1 MPRHFPLVVGAVVL
15 SLLAFPAAGHA
26 APARSFTFAGPSAER
41 YEISGTAIASWSDGR
56 TPAPQCT
63 TALREC
69 DDTLLDLRA
78 AGTLTV
84 TTRPA
89 GTTAVDVA
97 LELSTADATGR
108 PRRQVTSSD
117 RGEAAE
123 TVTAQVASGFHLV
136 RIDVI
141 SGFGQV
147 EAEITFT
154 PAAPDAEPPRRSNAA
169 PVAVLKLPA
178 TAKTATIR
186 GIAGTAG
193 DDRRVEKV
201 QVAVLR
207 RRGDACSAMR
217 ARGTFSR
224 RRESCRAPRAYLA
237 ASGTRSWVLRLR
249 RPLPPGRYVV
259 FARAIDDAGVVQR
272 PPSRRALRIT

>member
-1 MPRHFPLVVGAVVL
+1 MPRPLLPCAGAVVL
-15 SLLAFPAAGHA
+15 VLLLSATAHA
-26 APARSFTFAGPSAER
+26 APARTLTLDGPTAER
-41 YEISGTAIASWSDGR
+41 FTTSGTGVASFSDGR
-56 TPAPQCT
+56 MPSPQCT
-63 TALREC
+63 VALREC
-69 DDTLLDLRA
+69 DDTLLDVRG

-84 TTRPA
+84 STRSA
-89 GTTAVDVA
+89 GTTEVDVA
-97 LELSTADATGR
+97 LDLFTADATGR
-108 PRRQVTSSD
+108 PRRLVTSAD
-117 RGEAAE
+117 RDRARE
-123 TVTAQVASGFHLV
+123 TVTAQLATGFHLV
-136 RIDVI
+136 RVDVVG
-141 SGFGQV
+141 GFGQL
-147 EAEITFT
+147 EAEVTFT
-154 PAAPDAEPPRRSNAA
+154 PAAPGAEPPRRSNAA
-169 PVAVLKLPA
+169 PVAVLKLPT
-178 TAKTATIR
+178 TAKATTIR

-193 DDRRVEKV
+193 DDRRVERV